1 MLPYVSPS
9 SIFDSSFFY
18 YLPKSPMICSSE
30 SVRYLVT
37 ILFADLLI
45 VKSISFVTSYVS
57 D

>member
-9 SIFDSSFFY
+9 SNFDSSFFY
-18 YLPKSPMICSSE
+18 YLPKSPVICSSE

-45 VKSISFVTSYVS
+45 VKSISFATS
-57 D
+57 